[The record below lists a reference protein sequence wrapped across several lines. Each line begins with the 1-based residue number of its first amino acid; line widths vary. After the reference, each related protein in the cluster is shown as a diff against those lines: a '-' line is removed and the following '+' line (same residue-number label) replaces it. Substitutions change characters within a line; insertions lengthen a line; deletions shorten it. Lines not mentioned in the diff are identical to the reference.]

1 MFEVRDV
8 RAYSA
13 CLQTFRRAHD
23 LARAAFGTSPG
34 MFTVRN
40 GAPGRGQRRVAH
52 PRRRPRAAATT
63 AVRPRRRRRPPL
75 GRWTEGGRRDRPDYP
90 LPTIPGYELYQLA
103 YVATFVA
110 DRLAQYRRARTAEA
124 RRAAAQDVLAGRT
137 ALAAATGGRVD
148 PRGELPRPLDLPTYN
163 AAAGRVDLTSNRRV
177 NIVDLTELGR
187 DGFAVVAMIPEV
199 GPVGARVGT
208 DVLAA
213 AIRDHSTPN
222 LPPTCWRGR
231 SPRCRPARSAR
242 TTPAPWTWLR
252 RCADWIRARTGTG
265 RWPGTCAAMG
275 RGWTRRS
282 LSGSPVSTWRRR

>member
-1 MFEVRDV
+1 M
-8 RAYSA
+8 
-13 CLQTFRRAHD
+13 T
-23 LARAAFGTSPG
+23 G
-34 MFTVRN
+34 
-40 GAPGRGQRRVAH
+40 
-52 PRRRPRAAATT
+52 
-63 AVRPRRRRRPPL
+63 
-75 GRWTEGGRRDRPDYP
+75 PDYP

-124 RRAAAQDVLAGRT
+124 RRAAAQDVVAGRT
-137 ALAAATGGRVD
+137 ALAAATGGQVD
-148 PRGELPRPLDLPTYN
+148 PHGELPRPLDLQTYN

-213 AIRDHSTPN
+213 AIRDHFLTQPAADL
-222 LPPTCWRGR
+222 LPWKVTEMPPGALGPDDAGAVDLAATVRGLGPER
-231 SPRCRPARSAR
+231 
-242 TTPAPWTWLR
+242 
-252 RCADWIRARTGTG
+252 RTGTG
-265 RWPGTCAAMG
+265 RWPGTCAATG

-282 LSGSPVSTWRRR
+282 PKHSRASTWTRR